1 MKALDTNI
9 LIRFLVRDD
18 EEQANVVYRVFR
30 QAESDKSSF
39 FVPTLV
45 LLETIWVLESV
56 YDISRQDTIDAI
68 KDLLQMPI
76 LEFEAHPAVQ
86 KFINSAQES
95 KTDLPDLLIGQT
107 ARFSRCERVLTFDKK
122 ASEFEIFELIQR

>member
-1 MKALDTNI
+1 MKAIDTNI

-18 EEQANVVYRVFR
+18 EEQANAVYRIFR

-45 LLETIWVLESV
+45 LLETIWVLASV

-68 KDLLQMPI
+68 KDLIQMPI
-76 LEFEAHPAVQ
+76 LEFEARPAVQ
-86 KFINSAQES
+86 KFIDSAQES
-95 KTDLPDLLIGQT
+95 MTDLPDLLIGQI
-107 ARFSRCERVLTFDKK
+107 ARFSGCERVLTFDKK
-122 ASEFEIFELIQR
+122 ASEFEIF

>member
-18 EEQANVVYRVFR
+18 EEQADVVYRIFR

-39 FVPTLV
+39 FVPSLV

-56 YDISRQDTIDAI
+56 YDISRQETIDAI
-68 KDLLQMPI
+68 KDLIQMPI
-76 LEFEAHPAVQ
+76 LEFEAQPAVQ
-86 KFINSAQES
+86 KFIHSAQET
-95 KTDLPDLLIGQT
+95 KTDLPDLLIGQM
-107 ARFSRCERVLTFDKK
+107 ARFFGCEKVLTFDKK
-122 ASEFEIFELIQR
+122 ASEFEIFELIQ